1 MPSSYLYL
9 SALNRQI
16 GTQPK
21 WVGLPRLSQST
32 RECYLSVTYARLVLG
47 TANTTLRGLVL
58 KMKVSSRNYTSSNND
73 APVIA
78 MLDFNNT
85 TTFTTPDAPVKI
97 NLLTNDNL
105 TDVEFVLE
113 NQQGATYILN
123 ETGVQATRD
132 NLEILF
138 QIDYVDQV
146 AVVEKYRAEM
156 PMRL

>member
-1 MPSSYLYL
+1 
-9 SALNRQI
+9 
-16 GTQPK
+16 
-21 WVGLPRLSQST
+21 
-32 RECYLSVTYARLVLG
+32 VLG